1 MEKDKQRFESEFYLS
16 MESVVTKTVKLM
28 ENQVCEHDGNFLKS
42 GIKNL
47 DFCSGDFAI
56 LCGRSGSKKTA
67 FALNIVNNLS
77 VKKQIPVGYISCG
90 KIDTENFGKRL
101 VSLNSKV
108 PLRKMQTL
116 NLDEDDLEKIKKAC
130 HKLSESPLFF
140 VDLPNSSFCELATSA
155 TFLKDEQNVKF
166 IVVDSFEYLQDILD
180 SDKADFRSTLEEL
193 LNNFKK
199 LAKNLKIPILVLL
212 NLPLVKM
219 SENVDNFYSDCFT
232 FENGIKK
239 YMIIQRKADI
249 VMFLH
254 RNEDFNDSDF
264 SAPTYSTYSL
274 EIIKNN
280 HGKTCLIQFSYD
292 SQIMKFSAKDN
303 S

>member
-16 MESVVTKTVKLM
+16 MESVVAKIVKLM
-28 ENQVCEHDGNFLKS
+28 ENQAFEHDDNFLKS

-67 FALNIVNNLS
+67 FALNIVNNFA

-90 KIDTENFGKRL
+90 KIDTENFGKKL

-116 NLDEDDLEKIKKAC
+116 NLDKDDLEKIKKSC

-140 VDLPNSSFCELATSA
+140 VDLPNSLFCELAASA

-166 IVVDSFEYLQDILD
+166 LIVDSFEYLQDILD

-199 LAKNLKIPILVLL
+199 LAKNVKIPILVLL
-212 NLPLVKM
+212 NLPLVKI

-264 SAPTYSTYSL
+264 SAPTCSTYSL

-280 HGKTCLIQFSYD
+280 HGKTSLIQFSYD
-292 SQIMKFSAKDN
+292 SQIMKFSPKDN